1 MNSMKL
7 QLYTY
12 MEAGDV
18 SSGDGNGIG
27 DTHISSNGI
36 FPALSIKPGV
46 DVLLGSAA
54 KIGCLRNVQWRK
66 RQYKHGFLL
75 NEISIL

>member
-1 MNSMKL
+1 
-7 QLYTY
+7 

-18 SSGDGNGIG
+18 SSGDGNGMG

-54 KIGCLRNVQWRK
+54 KIGCLRKVQWRK
-66 RQYKHGFLL
+66 RQYMYGF

>member
-66 RQYKHGFLL
+66 RQYKHGL

>member
-1 MNSMKL
+1 
-7 QLYTY
+7 
-12 MEAGDV
+12 MEAAGDV
-18 SSGDGNGIG
+18 SSGDGSNGIG

-54 KIGCLRNVQWRK
+54 KIECLRK
-66 RQYKHGFLL
+66 L
-75 NEISIL
+75 